1 MDGKRTGEQTHR
13 SRLSQWWPV
22 VRLLVSVALVAWV
35 LHRARWAEVAAA
47 FRAADLWPVLV
58 ALALNPVGY
67 WASVSRWRLL
77 LRTQG
82 VDIPFGFLVR
92 SFLVGVFFNNLLP
105 STIGGDVVRAWD
117 SSRAGAGR
125 STAVAVVLVDRFL
138 GLLTLMLLAGAGVLL
153 SPRLTERVP
162 SLYAWVILGAVGMA
176 LVAWLLFGRSARAA
190 GLLEGVLAGVQ
201 KRFPERWRP
210 KLDGA
215 ARALLGFR
223 GRWAVLGQALAY
235 SLVLQVAVVANGWLL
250 AKALHVPIP
259 LPYFFLIVPL
269 AVFVMMIPVSI
280 NAIGVR
286 ENVWAFFFAAFGVAN
301 AAAAGVAVAWLDY
314 ALVLLQALVGGA
326 LWMAGRRD
334 RREQRAKGVVEMP
347 AEVPLEAGGGAR

>member
-1 MDGKRTGEQTHR
+1 MDVTQAGEQKHR
-13 SRLSQWWPV
+13 SRFWPV
-22 VRLLVSVALVAWV
+22 MRVAVSAALVAWV
-35 LHRARWAEVAAA
+35 LHRARWAEVAEA
-47 FRAADLWPVLV
+47 FRAADLWPVLL
-58 ALALNPVGY
+58 ALALNPIGY

-105 STIGGDVVRAWD
+105 STVGGDAMRAWE

-162 SLYAWVILGAVGMA
+162 SLYAWVLAGALGMA
-176 LVAWLLFGRSARAA
+176 FIAWLLFGRSARAESLLA
-190 GLLEGVLAGVQ
+190 WGLG
-201 KRFPERWRP
+201 RFPERWRP

-223 GRWAVLGQALAY
+223 GRWPVLGKALAY

-286 ENVWAFFFAAFGVAN
+286 ENVWAFFFTAFGVAN

-314 ALVLLQALVGGA
+314 SLVLLQALVGGV
-326 LWMAGRRD
+326 LWMAGRRA
-334 RREQRAKGVVEMP
+334 RREPVGEPV
-347 AEVPLEAGGGAR
+347 AERPLEAGGAVR